1 MSTVRLKK
9 EYGNSK
15 AGDTVSVPFLVGRQL
30 VADGAAEYPPPEPRP
45 AKGRRAVV
53 REVTVPPKADAPPAR
68 PPARDVVTPPEGPAP
83 AKHPAADHRGK
94 DK

>member
-1 MSTVRLKK
+1 
-9 EYGNSK
+9 
-15 AGDTVSVPFLVGRQL
+15 
-30 VADGAAEYPPPEPRP
+30 
-45 AKGRRAVV
+45 
-53 REVTVPPKADAPPAR
+53 VPPKADAPPAR

>member
-53 REVTVPPKADAPPAR
+53 REVVTPGREVVKPPA
-68 PPARDVVTPPEGPAP
+68 PAREVVTPPEGAGPAR
-83 AKHPAADHRGK
+83 HPAADRG
-94 DK
+94 DKHK